1 MGSIQFPV
9 YQNLLY
15 CTDLLAEKEKP
26 ICMVPVSQMWFG
38 IAYAFQIHSMYT
50 GESYLVSAGL
60 HACIG
65 NLFFPQCQVKIGE
78 ELAAVQQ

>member
-1 MGSIQFPV
+1 MESIQFPV
-9 YQNLLY
+9 YQNVLY

-26 ICMVPVSQMWFG
+26 IFTVPISQMWFR
-38 IAYAFQIHSMYT
+38 IAYAFQIHSMHT

-65 NLFFPQCQVKIGE
+65 NLFFPSAK
-78 ELAAVQQ
+78 

>member
-1 MGSIQFPV
+1 MESFQFSE
-9 YQNLLY
+9 YQNVLY

-26 ICMVPVSQMWFG
+26 IFTVPISQMWFR
-38 IAYAFQIHSMYT
+38 IACAFQIYSTHT

-65 NLFFPQCQVKIGE
+65 KLTFP
-78 ELAAVQQ
+78 